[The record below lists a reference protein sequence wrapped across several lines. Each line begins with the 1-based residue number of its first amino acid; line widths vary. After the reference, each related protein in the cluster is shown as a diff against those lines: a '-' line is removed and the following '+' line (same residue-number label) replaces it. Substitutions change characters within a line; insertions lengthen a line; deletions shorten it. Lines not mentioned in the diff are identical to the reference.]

1 MRGKYITTSIRLAVL
16 AGSKKTIKTKQVNE
30 TAAAID
36 NYQHIWIKNGTP
48 KIEKPTEENCLAEA
62 V

>member
-16 AGSKKTIKTKQVNE
+16 AGSKKTIKTKQVKE
-30 TAAAID
+30 TAAVIN
-36 NYQHIWIKNGTP
+36 NYQPMWVRNCEP
-48 KIEKPTEENCLAEA
+48 RIEKATQENCLAEA